1 MITIFNQTQ
10 LLMTPSAEEVRGHEL
25 KLKDSGIEVYIRT
38 KRSSDVLD
46 RISSVRTSGQF
57 SYGVSY
63 NDAGGNR
70 FSSVYYLYVKRKD
83 KAKAKDILEI

>member
-1 MITIFNQTQ
+1 MINLFNQTQ
-10 LLMTPSAEEVRGHEL
+10 LLVTPSAEEVRGHEM
-25 KLKDSGIEVYIRT
+25 KLKANGIEVYIKT
-38 KRSSDVLD
+38 KHSGDILN

-63 NDAGGNR
+63 NDAGENR